1 MANSV
6 FQSYSAF
13 DKTIASIR
21 ALATTALLTLQLDV
35 RAGIIHMLT
44 RTLSSPYLLPH
55 PATDPDPS
63 VLTLNTDLLSL
74 DNTLTTHL
82 PDAEHTF
89 IMTGLTKLVDKLLVR
104 NAGKI
109 VAMNMN
115 GCGRM
120 QLNILVLQ
128 QNLKAVET
136 KGDVALSRSAAFF
149 DLFLEGA
156 EGVVARAKL
165 AGQRG
170 TTSSSTKRVGD
181 TSSSE
186 QENEND
192 KRDISTNGGGDDD
205 SKKKKE
211 EANNAPAND
220 SPDLNFFSLEEMK
233 VLLALCY
240 SEGLRSNKREVVVQ
254 AKRGLNEHMLAL
266 SEFLWDA

>member
-1 MANSV
+1 M
-6 FQSYSAF
+6 
-13 DKTIASIR
+13 
-21 ALATTALLTLQLDV
+21 LATTALLTLQLDI

-44 RTLSSPYLLPH
+44 RTLSIPYLLPH

-63 VLTLNTDLLSL
+63 ILTLNSDLLNL

-82 PDAEHTF
+82 PSAEHTF
-89 IMTGLTKLVDKLLVR
+89 IMTGLTKLVDTFLVR
-104 NAGKI
+104 NAGKV
-109 VAMNMN
+109 VAMNLN

-136 KGDVALSRSAAFF
+136 RGEVALSRSAAFF

-156 EGVVARAKL
+156 EGVVGRAKL
-165 AGQRG
+165 AAQRG
-170 TTSSSTKRVGD
+170 AANRNGDVSLEKGSEGEGRAVGGRVGKD
-181 TSSSE
+181 
-186 QENEND
+186 
-192 KRDISTNGGGDDD
+192 GGGEDRNKGDGD
-205 SKKKKE
+205 
-211 EANNAPAND
+211 NATPT
-220 SPDLNFFSLEEMK
+220 SPELSFFSLEEMK

-240 SEGLRSNKREVVVQ
+240 SEGLRSDKREVVVH

>member
-1 MANSV
+1 M
-6 FQSYSAF
+6 
-13 DKTIASIR
+13 
-21 ALATTALLTLQLDV
+21 LATTALLTLQLDV

-55 PATDPDPS
+55 SATDPDPS

-89 IMTGLTKLVDKLLVR
+89 IMTGLTKLVDTFLVR
-104 NAGKI
+104 NAGRI
-109 VAMNMN
+109 AAMNMN

-136 KGDVALSRSAAFF
+136 KREVALSRSTAFF
-149 DLFLEGA
+149 DLFIEGA

-170 TTSSSTKRVGD
+170 VSTKQNGG
-181 TSSSE
+181 
-186 QENEND
+186 
-192 KRDISTNGGGDDD
+192 DISPEKEKGSEGDGQNVGQNGVGED
-205 SKKKKE
+205 SKKK
-211 EANNAPAND
+211 EAGNVASTSLGPGL
-220 SPDLNFFSLEEMK
+220 SFFSLEEMK

>member
-1 MANSV
+1 M
-6 FQSYSAF
+6 
-13 DKTIASIR
+13 
-21 ALATTALLTLQLDV
+21 LATTALLTLQLDV

-63 VLTLNTDLLSL
+63 TLTLNTDLLSL

-89 IMTGLTKLVDKLLVR
+89 IMIGLTKLVDTFLVR

-109 VAMNMN
+109 EAMNMN

-136 KGDVALSRSAAFF
+136 KGEVALSRSAAFF

-170 TTSSSTKRVGD
+170 VSTKRTEG
-181 TSSSE
+181 
-186 QENEND
+186 
-192 KRDISTNGGGDDD
+192 DISPEKEKETESEGDNQDAGKNGGDD
-205 SKKKKE
+205 SKKKEVGK
-211 EANNAPAND
+211 AAGYN
-220 SPDLNFFSLEEMK
+220 SPGVSFFSLEEMK

>member
-1 MANSV
+1 M
-6 FQSYSAF
+6 
-13 DKTIASIR
+13 
-21 ALATTALLTLQLDV
+21 LATTALLTLQLDI
-35 RAGIIHMLT
+35 RAGVIHMLT

-63 VLTLNTDLLSL
+63 VLTLNTDLLNL

-82 PDAEHTF
+82 PNAEHTF
-89 IMTGLTKLVDKLLVR
+89 IMTGLTKLVDTFLVR
-104 NAGKI
+104 NAGK
-109 VAMNMN
+109 VSAMNMN

-136 KGDVALSRSAAFF
+136 RGEVALSRSAAFY

-165 AGQRG
+165 AGQHGGVSSKRTEDVSSPEKGSEGDRQDVGGSAGKNNGGDADENNKRG
-170 TTSSSTKRVGD
+170 EAGNATTSNN
-181 TSSSE
+181 TSS
-186 QENEND
+186 
-192 KRDISTNGGGDDD
+192 GLG
-205 SKKKKE
+205 
-211 EANNAPAND
+211 
-220 SPDLNFFSLEEMK
+220 FFSLEEMK

-240 SEGLRSNKREVVVQ
+240 SEGLRSDKREVVVQ

>member
-1 MANSV
+1 M
-6 FQSYSAF
+6 
-13 DKTIASIR
+13 
-21 ALATTALLTLQLDV
+21 LATTALLTLQLDV

-44 RTLSSPYLLPH
+44 RTLSSPFLLPH

-63 VLTLNTDLLSL
+63 ILTLNTDLLSL

-82 PDAEHTF
+82 PDVERAF
-89 IMTGLTKLVDKLLVR
+89 IMTGLTKLVDTFLVR

-136 KGDVALSRSAAFF
+136 KGEVALSRSAAFF

-170 TTSSSTKRVGD
+170 VSTKRTEG
-181 TSSSE
+181 
-186 QENEND
+186 
-192 KRDISTNGGGDDD
+192 DISPEKEQGSEGDNQDAGKNGSDD
-205 SKKKKE
+205 SKKK
-211 EANNAPAND
+211 EAGNTAGNN
-220 SPDLNFFSLEEMK
+220 SPGVSFFSLEEMK

-266 SEFLWDA
+266 SEFLWDAETAREG

>member
-1 MANSV
+1 M
-6 FQSYSAF
+6 
-13 DKTIASIR
+13 
-21 ALATTALLTLQLDV
+21 LATTALLTLQLDV

-104 NAGKI
+104 NAEKI

-136 KGDVALSRSAAFF
+136 KGEVALGRSAAFF

-170 TTSSSTKRVGD
+170 ASNKR
-181 TSSSE
+181 T
-186 QENEND
+186 NE
-192 KRDISTNGGGDDD
+192 DISAAKETGSESDRQDVVKNEIVDD
-205 SKKKKE
+205 SSKK
-211 EANNAPAND
+211 EANNAVAAAAYYTPGV
-220 SPDLNFFSLEEMK
+220 NFFSLEEMK

-240 SEGLRSNKREVVVQ
+240 SEGLRSSKREVVVQ